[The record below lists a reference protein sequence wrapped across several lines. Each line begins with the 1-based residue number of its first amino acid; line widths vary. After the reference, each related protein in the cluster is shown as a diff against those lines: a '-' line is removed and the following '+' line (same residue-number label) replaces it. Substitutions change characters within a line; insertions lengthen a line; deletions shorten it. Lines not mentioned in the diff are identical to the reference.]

1 MFYFHLFNRF
11 FMTVCLFIG
20 RFYCVLVNINVEI
33 SSIVSH
39 CYNIYFCR
47 IEDSF
52 DCAEQQNLVCR
63 FNRIQFCVFFNIF
76 INKLPNLPLKIQIQR
91 NPPYESQLFQK
102 YCKFRI
108 IKPKAHKNPFFI
120 HNKIPISMQHE
131 AIEKCIPRIVA
142 THSDRPKNKSFM

>member
-39 CYNIYFCR
+39 CDNIYFCR

-63 FNRIQFCVFFNIF
+63 FSFVYFSTFLLTNFRTSLWKFKYNEIPLMN
-76 INKLPNLPLKIQIQR
+76 PNYSKNTASFASSSPKHTKIHFSSII
-91 NPPYESQLFQK
+91 
-102 YCKFRI
+102 KFRSQCSM
-108 IKPKAHKNPFFI
+108 KP
-120 HNKIPISMQHE
+120 
-131 AIEKCIPRIVA
+131 
-142 THSDRPKNKSFM
+142 